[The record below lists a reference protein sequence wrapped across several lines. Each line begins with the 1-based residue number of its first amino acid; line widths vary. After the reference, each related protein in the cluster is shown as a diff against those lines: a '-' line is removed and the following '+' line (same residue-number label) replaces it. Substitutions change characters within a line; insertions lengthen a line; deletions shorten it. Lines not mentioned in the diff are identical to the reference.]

1 MQTHTVQGGGGLRLH
16 VREWG
21 DPRGTPILL
30 IHGWS
35 QNLLAWRHQV
45 DSTLADEFR
54 LVALDSRGH
63 GLSEKPLAAEHY
75 TDPQLWAD
83 DIAAVIS
90 SLRLERPVLVGWSYG
105 GVVIADHV
113 RVHGEDA
120 IAGVN
125 LVAGLVRLS
134 ETAGDNG
141 PGFLTNAAG
150 ATAPDLATN
159 ISAMRSFVRACTTKP
174 MTAEDWETALCF
186 NMVVPP
192 QVRLAL
198 ISRRGDSDDVLES
211 MTVPVLVSHG
221 TRDVVVLP
229 SMAEHVLQV
238 CPTAEASWYEEV
250 GHMPFVEDP
259 ARFNR
264 ELADFARRTALVS
277 TP

>member
-1 MQTHTVQGGGGLRLH
+1 MQTHTVQGGAGLRLH

-90 SLRLERPVLVGWSYG
+90 SLRLERPVLVDWSYG

-159 ISAMRSFVRACTTKP
+159 ISAMRSFVRACTAEP

-192 QVRLAL
+192 RCGW
-198 ISRRGDSDDVLES
+198 R
-211 MTVPVLVSHG
+211 
-221 TRDVVVLP
+221 
-229 SMAEHVLQV
+229 
-238 CPTAEASWYEEV
+238 
-250 GHMPFVEDP
+250 
-259 ARFNR
+259 
-264 ELADFARRTALVS
+264 
-277 TP
+277 

>member
-1 MQTHTVQGGGGLRLH
+1 MQTHAVEGGGGLRLH

-21 DPRGTPILL
+21 DAQHPPILL

-35 QNLLAWRHQV
+35 QSSLSWRYQTDSALAE
-45 DSTLADEFR
+45 EFR

-63 GLSEKPLAAEHY
+63 GMSEKPLAAEQY

-83 DIAAVIS
+83 DLAAVIS

-105 GVVIADHV
+105 GLAIPDYV
-113 RVHGEDA
+113 RVHGEGA
-120 IAGVN
+120 VAGVN
-125 LVAGLVRLS
+125 LVGGLVRLS

-141 PGFLTNAAG
+141 PGFLMTAA
-150 ATAPDLATN
+150 ATTASDLAMN
-159 ISAMRSFVRACTTKP
+159 ISGMRSFVRACTAEP

-192 QVRLAL
+192 EVRLAL
-198 ISRRGDSDDVLES
+198 ISRRADSDDVLEA

-221 TRDVVVLP
+221 TRDQVVLP
-229 SMAEHVLQV
+229 SMAEHVLEV
-238 CPTAEASWYEEV
+238 CPTAEASWYENV
-250 GHMPFVEDP
+250 GHSPFMEDP

-264 ELADFARRTALVS
+264 ELADFARRTAPVS
-277 TP
+277 TS